1 MTCQR
6 RTSAKFFEE
15 HYVTS
20 QKILSIVPLLLLAA
34 VVAAA
39 VPAPLDPIKVAPHIY
54 QLKFEN
60 ERVRVIEQTVRNGE
74 TQALHAHPDRLLVYL
89 QTCAW
94 VEEDGEG
101 GKRMQ
106 SFKYGEVAWAD
117 AETHGGGNASVV
129 QECKILEIEML

>member
-6 RTSAKFFEE
+6 PTSEKSLDEN
-15 HYVTS
+15 YVTS
-20 QKILSIVPLLLLAA
+20 QKLLSIIPLLLLAA

-54 QLKFEN
+54 ELKFEN
-60 ERVRVIEQTVRNGE
+60 ERVRVIEQTLRNGE
-74 TQALHAHPDRLLVYL
+74 TQPLHAHPDRLLVYL

-94 VEEDGEG
+94 VEEDGQG

-106 SFKYGEVAWAD
+106 SFKYGEVVWAE

>member
-6 RTSAKFFEE
+6 RTSAKFLEE

-20 QKILSIVPLLLLAA
+20 QKLISVVPLLLLAA

-74 TQALHAHPDRLLVYL
+74 TQPLHAHPDRLLVYL

-94 VEEDGEG
+94 VEEDGQG

-106 SFKYGEVAWAD
+106 SFKYGEVAWVE
-117 AETHGGGNASVV
+117 AESHGGGNASVV

>member
-6 RTSAKFFEE
+6 RMSAKFFEE

-20 QKILSIVPLLLLAA
+20 QKLLSVVPLLLLAA

-39 VPAPLDPIKVAPHIY
+39 VPAPLDPIRVAPHIY
-54 QLKFEN
+54 ELEFEN
-60 ERVRVIEQTVRNGE
+60 QRVRVIKQTVRNGE
-74 TQALHAHPDRLLVYL
+74 TQPLHGHPDRLLVYL

-94 VEEDGEG
+94 VEEDGQG

-106 SFKYGEVAWAD
+106 SFKYGEVVWAN